1 MSIVRLPRRARFS
14 VISADCIE
22 DKRLSWE
29 SRGLLIYLLSKQ
41 DSWIVQIKDLI
52 NQTKACIGVRSGRD
66 KVYKLLKELR
76 CAGYLWRDYARTG
89 GTFSGVE
96 YVVSEE
102 PDLEAGAEYMR
113 ELEAK
118 ALAKGKGP
126 FPDFPETV
134 APVTDSAF
142 TAQPF
147 TGNTETIDKT
157 ERALSIEK
165 APKNF
170 TAEVSAED
178 SSLAAVEAKATA
190 HSPVPGEPANYPQ
203 SPDAKTYAAWHAYAR
218 AYKARYHSWP
228 VCNKTV
234 LGKVTQVVD
243 RVGDL
248 AAQVATYFVTHDES
262 AYAKSGCHP
271 VGLLLSNCE
280 GYATR
285 AQQAERVKKLA
296 EQSKR
301 SAPVATVEPTTAP
314 QTTAPKS
321 EASLAGKAALD
332 ALMPRRRGMH
342 RVGEA
347 TAVAC

>member
-14 VISADCIE
+14 IISAECIE

-41 DSWIVQIKDLI
+41 DSWVVQIKDLI
-52 NQTKACIGVRSGRD
+52 NQTKQCIGVRSGRD

-126 FPDFPETV
+126 FPDLPETV
-134 APVTDSAF
+134 TPATESAF

-147 TGNTETIDKT
+147 TGKPETIDKT
-157 ERALSIEK
+157 ERAISIEK
-165 APKNF
+165 ASKNF
-170 TAEVSAED
+170 TAEVSADD

-190 HSPVPGEPANYPQ
+190 HSPAPGEPDSYPQ
-203 SPDAKTYAAWHAYAR
+203 DPQAKTYGAWHAYAR
-218 AYKARYHSWP
+218 AYKIRYQSWP
-228 VCNKTV
+228 LCNKTV
-234 LGKVTQVVD
+234 LSKIGQVVD
-243 RVGDL
+243 RVGEL
-248 AAQVATYFVTHDES
+248 APLVATYFVTHDES
-262 AYAKSGCHP
+262 TYAKSGCHP

-285 AQQAERVKKLA
+285 AQQAERVKKLT

-301 SAPVATVEPTTAP
+301 SAPVATAEPATAP
-314 QTTAPKS
+314 QPAAPKS
-321 EASLAGKAALD
+321 EAALAGKAALD
-332 ALMPRRRGMH
+332 ALMPRRRGMN
-342 RVGEA
+342 RVG
-347 TAVAC
+347 AVA